1 MNQLFMMQIFHR
13 LQDLDHDFFHLLDIL
28 LLPCC
33 KIRLQ
38 MSTSGKL
45 MQQMDFMGSE
55 FGLELHHKVLV
66 RRYVW
71 MHQIPVDDEF
81 TK

>member
-1 MNQLFMMQIFHR
+1 MNELFMMQIFHR
-13 LQDLDHDFFHLLDIL
+13 LQDLAHNCFHLLDIL

-38 MSTSGKL
+38 IFSGGKL

-66 RRYVW
+66 RQYVW
-71 MHQIPVDDEF
+71 VHQIAVDEEF
-81 TK
+81 AE